1 VAPILDAPTPA
12 TTKGSRQGAVNRAT
26 AIAECTGS
34 EGASIRDVEYIQMFA
49 KVAQVQFQAV
59 LDARNEQVSQLGE
72 LPTTAEP
79 LKSD

>member
-1 VAPILDAPTPA
+1 
-12 TTKGSRQGAVNRAT
+12 
-26 AIAECTGS
+26 
-34 EGASIRDVEYIQMFA
+34 MFA

-59 LDARNEQVSQLGE
+59 LDARNEQVSLLGE